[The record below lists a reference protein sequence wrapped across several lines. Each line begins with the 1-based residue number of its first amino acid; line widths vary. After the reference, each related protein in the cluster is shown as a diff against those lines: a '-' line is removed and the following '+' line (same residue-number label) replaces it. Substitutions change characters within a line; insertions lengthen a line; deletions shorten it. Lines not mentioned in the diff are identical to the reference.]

1 MLKSQN
7 VSESESLSLYPF
19 SAPSSFIKVLLYE
32 LRVLLILELLQR
44 RVLLK
49 WSFLKETKLSGVIVL
64 EGEKGIMVAKMS
76 ARQSATSL
84 LGAQARAGV

>member
-1 MLKSQN
+1 MLEPSQRC
-7 VSESESLSLYPF
+7 
-19 SAPSSFIKVLLYE
+19 VLAKL
-32 LRVLLILELLQR
+32 
-44 RVLLK
+44 
-49 WSFLKETKLSGVIVL
+49 SFLKQTKLKAVTEL